1 MWIWSKSV
9 ALGAQSIIS
18 GDADIVVVGGM
29 ENMSQAPYL
38 LDSKVRQRRQNG

>member
-29 ENMSQAPYL
+29 ENIEPSL
-38 LDSKVRQRRQNG
+38 SLDSKSTTRRQNG